1 MDSTVNVFLEATRR
15 KLRFESRV
23 GKLTVEDLWDLPLT
37 SKTGVNLD
45 HLAVTLSHQVGDQRE
60 SFVSDA
66 DPVANEH
73 LSLQFAVVKQIIN
86 IKLAERAAAKLAK
99 DRAEKRQKILA
110 ILDRKEEAVLE
121 SSSADEL
128 RTMLATL

>member
-1 MDSTVNVFLEATRR
+1 MDSNVNVFLEATRQG
-15 KLRFESRV
+15 LRFSTTQ
-23 GKLTVEDLWDLPLT
+23 GLLSVEDLWDLPLT
-37 SKTGVNLD
+37 SQRGSSLD
-45 HLAVTLSHQVGDQRE
+45 SLAISLSKQLRDQTE
-60 SFVSDA
+60 SFVNLADA
-66 DPVANEH
+66 SNEEIT
-73 LSLQFAVVKQIIN
+73 LKFNIVKQIID

>member
-1 MDSTVNVFLEATRR
+1 MDSNVNVFLEATRQG
-15 KLRFESRV
+15 LRFSTTQ
-23 GKLTVEDLWDLPLT
+23 GLLSVEDLWDLPLT
-37 SKTGVNLD
+37 S
-45 HLAVTLSHQVGDQRE
+45 QRE
-60 SFVSDA
+60 SSLDSLAISLSKQLQDQTASFVNLADA
-66 DPVANEH
+66 SNEEIT
-73 LSLQFAVVKQIIN
+73 LKFNIVKQIID

>member
-1 MDSTVNVFLEATRR
+1 MDTNTNVFLEATRR
-15 KLRFESRV
+15 SLRFSTTQ
-23 GKLTVEDLWDLPLT
+23 GLLSVEDLWDLPLT
-37 SKTGVNLD
+37 NQRGSSLD
-45 HLAVTLSHQVGDQRE
+45 SLAVSLSKLIRDSSE
-60 SFVSDA
+60 SYV
-66 DPVANEH
+66 DPTTANEEFQ
-73 LSLQFAVVKQIIN
+73 LQFAVVKQIID